1 MKKYLSYELGKT
13 YRKYGLFGIIL
24 LIISVIS
31 IIIGITV
38 TYIFVSK
45 LSTTVSLVNG
55 KEQIDQQLTGIIGD
69 FIGGIVGTIWSF
81 AGVILFFLALRLQSK
96 ELSLQLEEL
105 KDTREVFK
113 TQQFENTFF
122 NLLKNQNE
130 IRLNTELKQTKY
142 NYKTLEYDYTY
153 LRGYSTFEE
162 IKTYMIQ
169 AKQTMDNNISKAES
183 ALAED
188 SNSNQASVEEYLE
201 KFHRQYSF
209 TYDELK
215 SNPLLKS
222 KILFKLTFNKF
233 SNQLSHYF
241 RNIYHI
247 LLYVKE
253 SEEQELSLNL
263 TNKFTGDKAAI
274 LFNNENLEEKKIKRK
289 YKKYSQFLQAQ
300 MSSTELLLLFY
311 NALFFPKSKKLVQY
325 YNLVENLNLDDLL
338 YPEIDND
345 NYLKYYDGSELI
357 PSSILKKRNEIMEV
371 K

>member
-1 MKKYLSYELGKT
+1 MKKYLSYELRKT

-31 IIIGITV
+31 IVIGITV

-45 LSTTVSLVNG
+45 LSSTVSLVNG
-55 KEQIDQQLTGIIGD
+55 REQIDQQLTGIIGD

-130 IRLNTELKQTKY
+130 IRLSTELKETNYNNQTH
-142 NYKTLEYDYTY
+142 EYESTY
-153 LRGYSTFEE
+153 FRGYSAFEE
-162 IKTYMIQ
+162 IKTYMIR
-169 AKQTMDNNISKAES
+169 AKRDLDANISKAERV
-183 ALAED
+183 LAED
-188 SNSNQASVEEYLE
+188 SEWEESVVEKYLE
-201 KFHRQYSF
+201 SLHKHYSF

-222 KILFKLTFNKF
+222 KIIFKLTFDKF

-263 TNKFTGDKAAI
+263 TNEFNGDKLAI
-274 LFNNENLEEKKIKRK
+274 LINNENLEEKKIKRK

-325 YNLVENLNLDDLL
+325 YDLVENLNLDDLL

>member
-1 MKKYLSYELGKT
+1 MKKYLIYNLRKT
-13 YRKYGLFGIIL
+13 YKKYGSFGIIL

-31 IIIGITV
+31 IGTGMIV
-38 TYIFVSK
+38 TYIFISK
-45 LSTTVSLVNG
+45 IAATVSLING
-55 KEQIDQQLTGIIGD
+55 AEQIDQQLTGVIGD
-69 FIGGIVGTIWSF
+69 FIGGVVGTIWSF

-105 KDTREVFK
+105 KNTKEVFI

-130 IRLNTELKQTKY
+130 IRLSTEL
-142 NYKTLEYDYTY
+142 NEINFNDKTLRYETTY
-153 LRGYSTFEE
+153 FRGYSALEQ
-162 IKTYMIQ
+162 IKTYMI
-169 AKQTMDNNISKAES
+169 KEKETMYFNISKAES

-188 SNSNQASVEEYLE
+188 SEYNQASVKEYLE
-201 KFHRQYSF
+201 KLYEYYSF

-233 SNQLSHYF
+233 NNQLSHYF

-263 TNKFTGDKAAI
+263 TNEFNGDKIAI
-274 LFNNENLEEKKIKRK
+274 LINDENLEEMNIKRK
-289 YKKYSQFLQAQ
+289 YKKYAQFLQAQ

-311 NALFFPKSKKLVQY
+311 NALFFPKLKKLVQY

-338 YPEIDND
+338 YPEIDNN
-345 NYLKYYDGSELI
+345 NYLEYYDGSELI
-357 PSSILKKRNEIMEV
+357 PSSILKKRNEVMEV